1 MLYRNSTSA
10 AFGRSI
16 AISLKAGASL
26 AALCLAGTALPALAQ
41 TAAGDVEQSTN
52 TPGTKPGPS
61 NTDNVQE
68 ETDPAAGPDI
78 VVTGFR
84 QSLSSAQGIKRN
96 SDVIVDSVTAEDIG
110 ALPDRSV
117 TETLQRIPGVSINRF
132 AAGVDPDHFS
142 VEGSGVVVRGL
153 TYVRSEF
160 NGRDAFSAGNSGGL
174 SFSDVPSELLGGV
187 DVFKSPSADRIEG
200 GIAGVV
206 NLRTRKPFD
215 QKGLL
220 LSANAEM
227 NYGEFA
233 KKGAPS
239 LSALVSNR
247 WETGIGEFGLL
258 GSISYSQLY
267 TRADRLGISSFRVR
281 PLYSNGTRTDV
292 VPFTG
297 ATRQGS
303 GLFPRGAV
311 AGSQDFNRERYGYS
325 AAAQWRSNDGSM
337 EATAQFL
344 RSDARQT
351 WDERTVEIATDN
363 VTANGDSRARTGTT
377 LNFDDSGLFEN
388 GIITGPTGW
397 RADQNTA
404 GDRRTPEYGLQ
415 SNNISRQQVSK
426 IVTSDYSFNF
436 KWDVTSRLGLNLDY
450 QHVDSS
456 SKIDDNGLWTST
468 YQDAQIRMNGSK
480 IPDVQFLSP
489 QNCNGICTGTPGA
502 ASTYSGYFGPGRQ
515 SYLDPYNSFYRS
527 AMDHREESTGNSDA
541 VRLDLEYSFPETGF
555 LRAIR
560 AGGRFA
566 QRETEARF
574 SAYNW
579 GVLSEQWGNGGPV
592 WLSDNVDGSPTTNGG
607 TPPQG
612 YQPVLFD
619 NFLQGR
625 TASPFGPGRLFY
637 SGMTAA
643 NVAEYRA
650 YASRINQE
658 WQARIT
664 CANGNGRTVNGGW
677 NPLSERCDVIPGST
691 YLPGEINPQTE
702 RNRAGYVMAR
712 FDTEFGNGWKLNG
725 NVGVRYTNTQR
736 ISQGFQSFPTVTSL
750 PTTAQCATQVQQVV
764 TGVAG
769 ASLSPFCALTTAQQ
783 TSYRGFLNGATVANN
798 VDITYDYWLPSLNV
812 KLEVGN
818 GIQFRGAYT
827 KGVAPPSPGLV
838 RNYYVVALTT
848 QARVN
853 GAGQQIP
860 IVVNADGSIPANQVQ
875 VLGQFNAGNPYLLP
889 TEADSFDLTGEWYF
903 SRVGSITVSGFYKR
917 LTNVLTNDTQRTS
930 FTNNGQTFEAIV
942 TTPVNSDDV
951 GHIRGVEVGYQQT
964 YDFLPGFLKGL
975 GLQANYTF
983 ISSSGVPQ
991 ATLSAT
997 DPAVAAGQQPT
1008 ITGNNFPLQGLSKH
1022 QFNVTPFIDV
1032 GPLSLRASYNWR
1044 SDYLLTLRDVITPFD
1059 PIFQRAYGQMDASAF
1074 VQVTPQFRIGVQG
1087 VNLTNSMTVTEA
1099 AVVDQ
1104 NQAIRRVPRQW
1115 YVNDRRY
1122 SIVAR
1127 MNF

>member
-1 MLYRNSTSA
+1 MPFHATHSSY
-10 AFGRSI
+10 GDRSL
-16 AISLKAGASL
+16 AVALKAGASL
-26 AALCLAGTALPALAQ
+26 VALCLTAPTLAQ
-41 TAAGDVEQSTN
+41 TAAGDVSQSSIA
-52 TPGTKPGPS
+52 PGT
-61 NTDNVQE
+61 DNADNQAE
-68 ETDPAAGPDI
+68 PTQTPDDSAAPDI

-174 SFSDVPSELLGGV
+174 SFADVPSELLGGV

-220 LSANAEM
+220 VSANAEM

-247 WETGIGEFGLL
+247 WQTGIGEFGLL

-281 PLYSNGTRTDV
+281 PIYSDGTRNDV
-292 VPFTG
+292 VAFDG
-297 ATRQGS
+297 ATQTGE

-311 AGSQDFNRERYGYS
+311 MGSQDFNRERYGYS
-325 AAAQWRSNDGSM
+325 AAAQWRSNDGSI

-344 RSDARQT
+344 RSDARQA
-351 WDERTVEIATDN
+351 WNERTIEIATDN
-363 VTANGDSRARTGTT
+363 VTTNGDSRARAGTT
-377 LNFDDSGLFEN
+377 LNFDDSGLFES
-388 GIITGPTGW
+388 GIITAPTGW
-397 RADQNTA
+397 RADQQ
-404 GDRRTPEYGLQ
+404 GLDPRTPASGLQ
-415 SNNISRQQVSK
+415 SNNQGREQISK
-426 IVTSDYSFNF
+426 NVTTDYSFNL
-436 KWDVTSRLGLNLDY
+436 KWDVSSRLGVSLDY
-450 QHVDSS
+450 QHVVSANS
-456 SKIDDNGLWTST
+456 TVDNGLWTSS
-468 YQDAQIRMNGSK
+468 YQDAQIRLNGK
-480 IPDVQFLSP
+480 GIPEVNFIAP
-489 QNCNGICTGTPGA
+489 QTCDTTCVGTPGTDVYP
-502 ASTYSGYFGPGRQ
+502 TYFSGTHQ
-515 SYLDPYNSFYRS
+515 SFIDPYNTFYRS
-527 AMDHREESTGNSDA
+527 AMDHAEESDGNSDA
-541 VRLDLEYSFPETGF
+541 VRLDLEYSFPESGF
-555 LRAIR
+555 LRAVR

-566 QRETEARF
+566 QRDTVSRF

-579 GVLSEQWGNGGPV
+579 GVLSEQWGNNGPV
-592 WLSDNVDGSPTTNGG
+592 WLTDNVDGDPTTDGG
-607 TPPQG
+607 APLNVT
-612 YQPVLFD
+612 QPFFYN

-625 TASPFGPGRLFY
+625 TPSPAGPGRLFY
-637 SGMTAA
+637 SGRPAS
-643 NVAEYRA
+643 NLEQYRELGLLIG
-650 YASRINQE
+650 RE
-658 WQARIT
+658 WQPGTT
-664 CANGNGRTVNGGW
+664 CADGRAINAGW
-677 NPLSERCDVIPGST
+677 NPLNQRCDVVPGT
-691 YLPGEINPQTE
+691 DYLRGEVNPQTE
-702 RNRAGYVMAR
+702 RNKAAYVMAR

-725 NVGVRYTNTQR
+725 NVGVRYTSTQR

-750 PTTAQCATQVQQVV
+750 PTAAQCSEAIGQVNAGETGATVP
-764 TGVAG
+764 A
-769 ASLSPFCALTTAQQ
+769 FCALPSAQQ
-783 TSYRGFLNGATVANN
+783 ASYQNFLNGAVVANN
-798 VDITYDYWLPSLNV
+798 VDLTYDYWLPSLNV
-812 KLEVGN
+812 RLEVGN
-818 GIQFRGAYT
+818 GLQFRAAYG
-827 KGVAPPSPGLV
+827 KGVSPPSPGLV
-838 RNYYVVALTT
+838 RNYYTVGLTT
-848 QARVN
+848 QSQLDST
-853 GAGQQIP
+853 GAQVP
-860 IVVNADGSIPANQVQ
+860 IVVNPDGTLPPNQVQ
-875 VLGQFNAGNPYLLP
+875 VFGQFNAGNPYLLP

-917 LTNVLTNDTQRTS
+917 LSKVLTNDTQRQT
-930 FTNNGQTFEAIV
+930 FTNNGESFEAIV
-942 TTPVNSDDV
+942 TTPVNSDAT

-964 YDFLPGFLKGL
+964 YDFLPGALKGL

-991 ATLSAT
+991 AVLSAT

-1008 ITGNNFPLQGLSKH
+1008 ITGTNFPLQGLSKH
-1022 QFNVTPFIDV
+1022 QFNITPFIDI
-1032 GPLSLRASYNWR
+1032 GILSLRASYNWR

-1074 VQVTPQFRIGVQG
+1074 VQVTPQFRIGIQG
-1087 VNLTNSMTVTEA
+1087 VNLTNAMTVTEA
-1099 AVVDQ
+1099 AVADQ
-1104 NQAIRRVPRQW
+1104 NDGIRRVPRQW

>member
-1 MLYRNSTSA
+1 MVHRFNDSSTHD
-10 AFGRSI
+10 RSTP
-16 AISLKAGASL
+16 AVLRAGASL
-26 AALCLAGTALPALAQ
+26 VALCLAGLTLPAFSQ
-41 TAAGDVEQSTN
+41 TAAGDVAQTSIA
-52 TPGTKPGPS
+52 PGTGPVDNQAAADQPG
-61 NTDNVQE
+61 E
-68 ETDPAAGPDI
+68 DPASTEI

-84 QSLSSAQGIKRN
+84 QSLSTAQGIKRN

-142 VEGSGVVVRGL
+142 AEGSGVVVRGL

-160 NGRDAFSAGNSGGL
+160 NGRDAFSAGNAGGL
-174 SFSDVPSELLGGV
+174 SFADVPSELLGGV

-215 QKGLL
+215 QKGFL

-227 NYGEFA
+227 NYGEFI
-233 KKGAPS
+233 KKGAPA

-247 WETGIGEFGLL
+247 WATPIGEFGLL
-258 GSISYSQLY
+258 ASVNRSQLY

-297 ATRQGS
+297 ATPSGS

-311 AGSQDFNRERYGYS
+311 AGSQDFDRVRYGYS
-325 AAAQWRSNDGSM
+325 AAAQWRSTDGSM

-351 WDERTVEIATDN
+351 WNERTLEIATDN
-363 VTANGDSRARTGTT
+363 VTANGDSRARAGTS
-377 LNFDDSGLFEN
+377 LIFDDSGLFES

-397 RADQNTA
+397 RADQNTP
-404 GDRRTPEYGLQ
+404 GDRRTPEFGLQ
-415 SNNISRQQVSK
+415 SNNQSRQQVSR

-436 KWDVTSRLGLNLDY
+436 KWDVSSRLGVNLDY
-450 QHVDSS
+450 QHVDST
-456 SKIDDNGLWTST
+456 SKIDDNGLWTSS
-468 YQDAQIRMNGSK
+468 YQDAQIKLNGSG
-480 IPDVQFLSP
+480 IPDVSFIAP
-489 QNCNGICTGTPGA
+489 QNCNGICSGVPGSSGA
-502 ASTYSGYFGPGRQ
+502 YSSYLSGANA
-515 SYLDPYNSFYRS
+515 SYLDPYNTFYRS
-527 AMDHREESTGNSDA
+527 AMDHKEESTGNSDA
-541 VRLDLEYSFPETGF
+541 VRLDLEYTFPESGF

-566 QRETEARF
+566 QRDTVARH

-592 WLSDNVDGSPTTNGG
+592 WLNDNVDGNPNTNGG
-607 TPPQG
+607 TPPTG
-612 YQPVLFD
+612 YQPYLFD

-625 TASPFGPGRLFY
+625 TPSPFGPGRLFY
-637 SGMTAA
+637 SLNPG
-643 NVAEYRA
+643 AEIATYQA
-650 YASRINQE
+650 YGSRINQE
-658 WQARIT
+658 WQAPIQ

-677 NPLSERCDVIPGST
+677 NPIDQRCDVLPGSS

-702 RNRAGYVMAR
+702 RNKAAYIMAR

-725 NVGVRYTNTQR
+725 NVGVRYTSTQR
-736 ISQGFQSFPTVTSL
+736 VSQGFQSFPTATSL
-750 PTTAQCATQVQQVV
+750 PTAAQCAEQITR
-764 TGVAG
+764 TAAG
-769 ASLSPFCALTTAQQ
+769 AAGATVSPFCALTTAQQ
-783 TSYRGFLNGATVANN
+783 NSYTGFLNGALVANN
-798 VDITYDYWLPSLNV
+798 VDLTYDYWLPSLNV
-812 KLEVGN
+812 KLELGGGV
-818 GIQFRGAYT
+818 QFRGAYT

-848 QARVN
+848 QALTN
-853 GAGQQIP
+853 TAGQQIP
-860 IVVNADGSIPANQVQ
+860 IVVNPNGTVPAGQVQ

-942 TTPVNSDDV
+942 TTPVNSDAI

-964 YDFLPGFLKGL
+964 YDFLPGVFRGL
-975 GLQANYTF
+975 GLQANYTY

-997 DPAVAAGQQPT
+997 DPTVAAGQQPT
-1008 ITGNNFPLQGLSKH
+1008 ITGDNFPLQGLSKH
-1022 QFNVTPFIDV
+1022 QFNVTPFIDI

-1059 PIFQRAYGQMDASAF
+1059 PIFQKAYGQMDASAF

-1104 NQAIRRVPRQW
+1104 TQTIRRVPRQW